1 MRPLRTAKTSLAD
14 STQKPQVRPQR
25 DPRARQFISRH
36 DFGQES
42 HLLAVDRKLT
52 FLQCQAYEN
61 TRDRA
66 LKGLVKMPVNIVQP
80 LLNFYVFSLADKGKK
95 GNSVSFI
102 VHFKTLQDSSALE
115 SLEHFIFQVHKIS
128 RPMTLTDPVHRTV
141 WWYQLLFLSPSSR
154 SSSGRQLCLSWPNQW
169 HLCGP
174 TLSPNWGPARSP
186 QTMADN

>member
-42 HLLAVDRKLT
+42 HLLAVDRKFT

-80 LLNFYVFSLADKGKK
+80 LLNFYVFSLADKCKK

-128 RPMTLTDPVHRTV
+128 RPMTLTDPVHRTI
-141 WWYQLLFLSPSSR
+141 
-154 SSSGRQLCLSWPNQW
+154 
-169 HLCGP
+169 
-174 TLSPNWGPARSP
+174 
-186 QTMADN
+186 

>member
-25 DPRARQFISRH
+25 DPRARHFTSRH

-42 HLLAVDRKLT
+42 HLLAVDRKFT

-61 TRDRA
+61 IRDRA

-80 LLNFYVFSLADKGKK
+80 LLNFHVFSLADKGKK
-95 GNSVSFI
+95 GNSVSFT

-115 SLEHFIFQVHKIS
+115 SLEHFILQVQKIS
-128 RPMTLTDPVHRTV
+128 CPMTLTDPVHRTDLMV
-141 WWYQLLFLSPSSR
+141 PTTIPVPELQEQLWTPVMSVVAKLVTSL
-154 SSSGRQLCLSWPNQW
+154 WPNTESQS
-169 HLCGP
+169 GA
-174 TLSPNWGPARSP
+174 S
-186 QTMADN
+186 